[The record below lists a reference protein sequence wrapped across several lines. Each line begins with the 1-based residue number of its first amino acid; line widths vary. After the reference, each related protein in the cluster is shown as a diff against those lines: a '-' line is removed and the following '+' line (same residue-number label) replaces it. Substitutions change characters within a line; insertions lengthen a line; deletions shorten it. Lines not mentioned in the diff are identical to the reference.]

1 MRALCAHTAGDIKDE
16 VRACEDKENEKDC
29 MFCLGFTLC
38 YSLVLGVESKT
49 RRISVCYTNEV
60 HSMLLGLFASGDH
73 ERNLF
78 QDHTP
83 PPEDAY

>member
-1 MRALCAHTAGDIKDE
+1 MIALCVHTAGDIKDE
-16 VRACEDKENEKDC
+16 VQACEDKENEKDC

-49 RRISVCYTNEV
+49 RHISLCYTSEV
-60 HSMLLGLFASGDH
+60 HSVLLGLFASGDH
-73 ERNLF
+73 EGNLF

-83 PPEDAY
+83 HPEDAY